1 MKLEK
6 EKQRLDEIENQ
17 ISQNKKE
24 IVNEIL
30 FYKYSYDVEKVKSL
44 QDKIEK
50 LQKEYAR
57 IRKNPQ
63 KEAIEKQIKN
73 INKRITDA
81 DKLLENYTKDGV
93 YLITEDMEQLM
104 QDKADF
110 QKEKSD
116 KEVELKKLEKIQQIK
131 KEIELKTEQ
140 NKEIKTLQIYNKNNN
155 FIMNNPI
162 NKCNKNIQKIL
173 IKIKKVKEYYSM
185 LIRKALKN

>member
-73 INKRITDA
+73 INKRI
-81 DKLLENYTKDGV
+81 Y
-93 YLITEDMEQLM
+93 Y
-104 QDKADF
+104 
-110 QKEKSD
+110 
-116 KEVELKKLEKIQQIK
+116 
-131 KEIELKTEQ
+131 
-140 NKEIKTLQIYNKNNN
+140 KN
-155 FIMNNPI
+155 
-162 NKCNKNIQKIL
+162 
-173 IKIKKVKEYYSM
+173 
-185 LIRKALKN
+185 